1 MCVIKSNVSR
11 RYLNRVA
18 SKDESDL
25 ENPIRAVSV
34 QTDTRNHAERVK
46 DQIIETREDT
56 KNADQYMKFVNAHLQ
71 HRVSTLERI
80 KEGQRKFEAEL
91 DMFRVDPQ
99 TLGNS
104 QHSDAANEKMVIVKE
119 LSALISRYG
128 FEKLSEALDTILEN
142 KKTA

>member
-104 QHSDAANEKMVIVKE
+104 QNNDAATEKMVIVKE

>member
-1 MCVIKSNVSR
+1 MSR

-104 QHSDAANEKMVIVKE
+104 QNNDAATEKMVIVKE